1 MGYALCLK
9 KSAATETIRRP
20 QRLYFLQTGETN
32 DSFSWNLKQSGTQVA
47 EGWKENEFGQFG
59 RRRDYSGEGRNQTD
73 SSSFFS

>member
-1 MGYALCLK
+1 MTGKGGLFLQTILTEMGYALCLK

-32 DSFSWNLKQSGTQVA
+32 DSFSWNLKQSGAQVA

-59 RRRDYSGEGRNQTD
+59 R
-73 SSSFFS
+73 